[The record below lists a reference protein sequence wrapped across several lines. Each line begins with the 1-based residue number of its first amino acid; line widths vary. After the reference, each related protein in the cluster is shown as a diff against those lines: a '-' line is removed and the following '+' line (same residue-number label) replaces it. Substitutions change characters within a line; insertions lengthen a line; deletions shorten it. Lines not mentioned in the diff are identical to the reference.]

1 MKKLFILALGIISA
15 TSAAKADNYT
25 ITAHLNDKMNG
36 ETAYLINFDTE
47 EKIDSAVINNGIAT
61 FKGTAPDK
69 ATFASVVVKRRGVGN
84 VILESGDIVLEKGN
98 VNGGVLNEIMRAHKN
113 EQMKLVSEFR
123 ALPDSIQKERYQEFN
138 DRLDKLNNY
147 AMTENINNPVGYM
160 LLTQQLNKM
169 NADELNALIAKY
181 PAIGQYHRVAAKK
194 AILDKKAETGVGRK
208 FKDFEVEYNGKTYRL
223 SDYVGKGKYV
233 LVDFWASWCGP
244 CIRQT
249 GVIKEILKEYGPK
262 GLEVVGVAV
271 WDKPEDTLE
280 GIKSHELPWT
290 NIINAQSI
298 PTEIYGIQGIPCI
311 ILFGPDGTILSRDKQ
326 SDDLKADVAE
336 AMKNL

>member
-1 MKKLFILALGIISA
+1 MKKLFILALGIISTA
-15 TSAAKADNYT
+15 SVAKADNYT

-36 ETAYLINFDTE
+36 ETAYLINYDTE
-47 EKIDSAVINNGIAT
+47 EKIDSAVIGNGIAT
-61 FKGTAPDK
+61 FKGTAPEK

-84 VILESGDIVLEKGN
+84 IIVESGDIVLEKGN
-98 VNGGVLNEIMRAHKN
+98 VSGGVLNEIMRAHKN

-123 ALPDSIQKERYQEFN
+123 SLPDSIQKERYEEFN
-138 DRLDKLNNY
+138 GRINKLNNY

-160 LLTQQLNKM
+160 LLAQQLGKM
-169 NADELNALIAKY
+169 NAEELNAMIEKY
-181 PAIGQYHRVAAKK
+181 PVIGQYRRVAAKK
-194 AILDKKAETGVGRK
+194 AVLDKKAETGVGRK
-208 FKDFEVEYNGKTYRL
+208 FKDFEVEYDGKTYRL

-249 GVIKEILKEYGPK
+249 AVIKEILKEYGPK
-262 GLEVVGVAV
+262 GLEVLGIAV

-326 SDDLKADVAE
+326 SDALKADVAE